1 MADSFN
7 FDNKLSKTIR
17 EASWK
22 SITNILSA
30 NKDVD
35 FALIAGDLFERSYF
49 TAKDFK
55 RLFEIFEDFSKDI
68 YYVAGNHDYIDNY
81 SKIFLRNSPLNF
93 HVFGSDA
100 LEMFEKNDLRVY
112 GISYD
117 DRSFSKK
124 IDLNIKLDSNYFNI
138 LLIHGDLDRK
148 ASSYFNLDSK
158 LIKKTAFDYVAMG
171 HIHKRAKNS
180 NIYYPGSLEP
190 HDFSDIYDYGYIYY
204 EDSKVDFVD
213 SSILKFYDFKLNYED
228 FTNENDLL
236 TFVNNKLNPDK
247 TNILR
252 LKITAERA
260 LDDKYIE
267 KNLDAYYKELS
278 IRDDLSFADIVKLY
292 PNSLLSMYIDKFS
305 NSDGE
310 IENLARKLGI
320 DAILRSKD
328 DWNFYQRTL
337 SIILREIW
345 R

>member
-1 MADSFN
+1 MKFIHLADAHLADSFN

-22 SITNILSA
+22 SLTNILSA

-158 LIKKTAFDYVAMG
+158 LIKKQPLTMLLWAISTRERKIPIFIIQEVLNRM
-171 HIHKRAKNS
+171 IFLIFTIMV
-180 NIYYPGSLEP
+180 IY
-190 HDFSDIYDYGYIYY
+190 IM
-204 EDSKVDFVD
+204 K
-213 SSILKFYDFKLNYED
+213 ILK
-228 FTNENDLL
+228 
-236 TFVNNKLNPDK
+236 
-247 TNILR
+247 
-252 LKITAERA
+252 
-260 LDDKYIE
+260 
-267 KNLDAYYKELS
+267 
-278 IRDDLSFADIVKLY
+278 
-292 PNSLLSMYIDKFS
+292 
-305 NSDGE
+305 
-310 IENLARKLGI
+310 
-320 DAILRSKD
+320 
-328 DWNFYQRTL
+328 
-337 SIILREIW
+337 
-345 R
+345 